1 MPSKKIKSFAKINI
15 HLNILKKLNSGYHK
29 LETLVMF
36 CNLYDLI
43 YINKN
48 KKDRHKIK
56 FYGKFAKNIT
66 TENTISK
73 LLNILDKKKLLDAKY
88 SVNIKKNIPIRSG
101 MGGGSMN
108 AATLLNYFVS
118 NKIIKADKKEI
129 YEIAHKV
136 GSDVVIGIYNKNK
149 TLNYKE
155 SKVFFLKKKKIHLL
169 IVKPNFGCNT
179 TKIYSMIK
187 SYSKPRIS
195 VKKISN
201 IKAFAKCSN
210 DLEMIAFKIYPK
222 LRELKNTVLNL
233 PNIFSARMTG
243 SGSTIIGYFLTKK
256 DALKGAKII
265 KKKYKK
271 YWCILSKTI

>member
-15 HLNILKKLNSGYHK
+15 HLNILQKLNSGYHK

-36 CNLYDLI
+36 CNLHDLI

-66 TENTISK
+66 TENTIYK
-73 LLNILDKKKLLDAKY
+73 LLNILDQKKLLDAKY
-88 SVNIKKNIPIRSG
+88 SVKIKKNIPIKSG

-187 SYSKPRIS
+187 SYSKSKIS

-201 IKAFAKCSN
+201 IKAFARCSN

-271 YWCILSKTI
+271 YWCILSRTI

>member
-48 KKDRHKIK
+48 KQDRHKIK

-66 TENTISK
+66 TKNTISK

-88 SVNIKKNIPIRSG
+88 NVNIKKNIPVKSG

-118 NKIIKADKKEI
+118 NKIIKANKKEI
-129 YEIAHKV
+129 YEIAHNV

-149 TLNYKE
+149 TINYKE
-155 SKVFFLKKKKIHLL
+155 SKIFFFKKKNIHLL
-169 IVKPNFGCNT
+169 IIKPNFGCSTN
-179 TKIYSMIK
+179 KIYSMIK
-187 SYSKPRIS
+187 SYSKSKLS

-201 IKAFAKCSN
+201 IKAFVRHSN
-210 DLEMIAFKIYPK
+210 DLEKVVFKIYPK
-222 LRELKNTVLNL
+222 LKELKNTVLNL

-256 DALKGAKII
+256 DALKGTKII

>member
-15 HLNILKKLNSGYHK
+15 HLNILQKLNSGYHK

-66 TENTISK
+66 TENTIYK
-73 LLNILDKKKLLDAKY
+73 LLNILDQKKLLDAKY

-155 SKVFFLKKKKIHLL
+155 SKIFFLKKTKIHLL
-169 IVKPNFGCNT
+169 IIKPNFGCNT

-187 SYSKPRIS
+187 SYSKSKIS

-201 IKAFAKCSN
+201 IKTFARCSN

>member
-15 HLNILKKLNSGYHK
+15 HLSILKKLNSGYHK

-36 CNLYDLI
+36 CNLHDLI

-48 KKDRHKIK
+48 KQDRHKIK

-66 TENTISK
+66 TKNTISK

-88 SVNIKKNIPIRSG
+88 NVNIKKNIPVKSG

-118 NKIIKADKKEI
+118 NRIIKVNKKEI
-129 YEIAHKV
+129 YEIAHNV

-149 TLNYKE
+149 TINYKE
-155 SKVFFLKKKKIHLL
+155 SKIFFFKKKNIHLL
-169 IVKPNFGCNT
+169 IIKPNFGCSTN
-179 TKIYSMIK
+179 KIYSMIK
-187 SYSKPRIS
+187 SYSKSKLS

-201 IKAFAKCSN
+201 IKAFVRHSN
-210 DLEMIAFKIYPK
+210 DLEKVVFKIYPK
-222 LRELKNTVLNL
+222 LKELKNTVLNL

-256 DALKGAKII
+256 DALKGTKII

>member
-36 CNLYDLI
+36 CNLHDLI

-66 TENTISK
+66 TENTIYK
-73 LLNILDKKKLLDAKY
+73 LLNILDQKKLLDAKY

-155 SKVFFLKKKKIHLL
+155 SKIFFLKKTKIHLL
-169 IVKPNFGCNT
+169 IIKPNFGCNT

-187 SYSKPRIS
+187 SYSKSKIS

-201 IKAFAKCSN
+201 IKAFARCSN

>member
-1 MPSKKIKSFAKINI
+1 
-15 HLNILKKLNSGYHK
+15 
-29 LETLVMF
+29 MF
-36 CNLYDLI
+36 CNLHDLI

-48 KKDRHKIK
+48 KKDHHKIK

-73 LLNILDKKKLLDAKY
+73 LLNILDKKKLLDAKF

-155 SKVFFLKKKKIHLL
+155 SKIFFLKKTKIHLL
-169 IVKPNFGCNT
+169 IIKPNFGCNT

-187 SYSKPRIS
+187 SYSKSKIS
-195 VKKISN
+195 VKKN
-201 IKAFAKCSN
+201 F
-210 DLEMIAFKIYPK
+210 
-222 LRELKNTVLNL
+222 
-233 PNIFSARMTG
+233 
-243 SGSTIIGYFLTKK
+243 
-256 DALKGAKII
+256 
-265 KKKYKK
+265 KYKSICK
-271 YWCILSKTI
+271 I

>member
-66 TENTISK
+66 TENTIYK
-73 LLNILDKKKLLDAKY
+73 LLNILDQKKLLDAKY

-155 SKVFFLKKKKIHLL
+155 SKVFFLKKKK
-169 IVKPNFGCNT
+169 NSFTYC
-179 TKIYSMIK
+179 
-187 SYSKPRIS
+187 
-195 VKKISN
+195 
-201 IKAFAKCSN
+201 KA
-210 DLEMIAFKIYPK
+210 
-222 LRELKNTVLNL
+222 
-233 PNIFSARMTG
+233 
-243 SGSTIIGYFLTKK
+243 
-256 DALKGAKII
+256 
-265 KKKYKK
+265 
-271 YWCILSKTI
+271 

>member
-15 HLNILKKLNSGYHK
+15 HLSILKKLNSGYHK

-36 CNLYDLI
+36 CNLHDLI

-48 KKDRHKIK
+48 KQDRHKIK

-66 TENTISK
+66 TKNTISK

-88 SVNIKKNIPIRSG
+88 NVNIKKNIPVKSG

-118 NKIIKADKKEI
+118 KRIIKVNKKEI
-129 YEIAHKV
+129 YEIAHNV

-149 TLNYKE
+149 TINYKE
-155 SKVFFLKKKKIHLL
+155 SKIFFFKKKNIHLL
-169 IVKPNFGCNT
+169 IIKPNFGCSTN
-179 TKIYSMIK
+179 KIYSMIK
-187 SYSKPRIS
+187 SYSKSKLS

-201 IKAFAKCSN
+201 IKAFVRHSN
-210 DLEMIAFKIYPK
+210 DLEKVVFKIYPK
-222 LRELKNTVLNL
+222 LKELKNTVLNL

-256 DALKGAKII
+256 DALKGTKII

>member
-36 CNLYDLI
+36 CNLHDLI

-48 KKDRHKIK
+48 KQDRHKIK

-66 TENTISK
+66 TKNTISK

-88 SVNIKKNIPIRSG
+88 NVNIKKNIPVKSG

-118 NKIIKADKKEI
+118 NKIIKANKKEI
-129 YEIAHKV
+129 YEIAHNV

-149 TLNYKE
+149 IINYKE
-155 SKVFFLKKKKIHLL
+155 SKIFFFKKKNIHLL
-169 IVKPNFGCNT
+169 IIKPNFGCSSA
-179 TKIYSMIK
+179 KIYSMIK
-187 SYSKPRIS
+187 SYSKSKLS

-201 IKAFAKCSN
+201 IKAFVRHSN
-210 DLEMIAFKIYPK
+210 DLEKVVFKIYPK
-222 LRELKNTVLNL
+222 LKELKNTVLNL

-256 DALKGAKII
+256 DALKGTKII

>member
-48 KKDRHKIK
+48 KKDCHKIK

-66 TENTISK
+66 TENTIYK
-73 LLNILDKKKLLDAKY
+73 LLNILDQKKLLDAKY

-201 IKAFAKCSN
+201 IKAFARCSN

>member
-15 HLNILKKLNSGYHK
+15 HLNILQKLNSGYHK

-36 CNLYDLI
+36 CNLHDLI

-66 TENTISK
+66 TENTIYK
-73 LLNILDKKKLLDAKY
+73 LLNILDQKKLLDAKY
-88 SVNIKKNIPIRSG
+88 SVKIKKNIPIKSG

-155 SKVFFLKKKKIHLL
+155 SKVFFFKKKK
-169 IVKPNFGCNT
+169 NSFTYC
-179 TKIYSMIK
+179 
-187 SYSKPRIS
+187 
-195 VKKISN
+195 
-201 IKAFAKCSN
+201 KA
-210 DLEMIAFKIYPK
+210 
-222 LRELKNTVLNL
+222 
-233 PNIFSARMTG
+233 
-243 SGSTIIGYFLTKK
+243 
-256 DALKGAKII
+256 
-265 KKKYKK
+265 
-271 YWCILSKTI
+271 

>member
-66 TENTISK
+66 TENTIYK
-73 LLNILDKKKLLDAKY
+73 LLNILDQKKLLDAKY

-187 SYSKPRIS
+187 SYSKSKIS

-201 IKAFAKCSN
+201 IKTFARCSN

>member
-15 HLNILKKLNSGYHK
+15 HLNILQKLNSGYHK

-36 CNLYDLI
+36 CNLHDLI

-56 FYGKFAKNIT
+56 FYGKFAKNIA
-66 TENTISK
+66 TENTIYK
-73 LLNILDKKKLLDAKY
+73 LLNILDQKKLLDAKY

-187 SYSKPRIS
+187 SYSKSKIS

-201 IKAFAKCSN
+201 IKTFARCSN

>member
-15 HLNILKKLNSGYHK
+15 HLNILQKLNSGYHK

-36 CNLYDLI
+36 CNLHDLI

-66 TENTISK
+66 TENTIYK
-73 LLNILDKKKLLDAKY
+73 LLNILDQKKLLDAKY

-155 SKVFFLKKKKIHLL
+155 SKIFFLKKTKIHLL
-169 IVKPNFGCNT
+169 IIKPNFGCNT

-201 IKAFAKCSN
+201 IKEFARCSN

>member
-66 TENTISK
+66 TENTIYK
-73 LLNILDKKKLLDAKY
+73 LLNILDQKKLLDAKY

-155 SKVFFLKKKKIHLL
+155 SKIFFLKKTKIHLL
-169 IVKPNFGCNT
+169 IIKPNFGCNT

-187 SYSKPRIS
+187 SYSKSKIS

-201 IKAFAKCSN
+201 IKAFARCSN

>member
-15 HLNILKKLNSGYHK
+15 HLSILKKLNSGYHK

-36 CNLYDLI
+36 CNLHDLI

-48 KKDRHKIK
+48 KQDRHKIK

-66 TENTISK
+66 TKNTISK

-88 SVNIKKNIPIRSG
+88 NVNIKKNIPVKSG

-118 NKIIKADKKEI
+118 NRIIKVNKKEI
-129 YEIAHKV
+129 YEIAHNV

-149 TLNYKE
+149 TINYKE
-155 SKVFFLKKKKIHLL
+155 SKIFFFKKKNIHL
-169 IVKPNFGCNT
+169 IIIKPNFGCST
-179 TKIYSMIK
+179 DKIYSMIK
-187 SYSKPRIS
+187 SYSKSKLS

-201 IKAFAKCSN
+201 IKAFVRHSN
-210 DLEMIAFKIYPK
+210 DLEKVVFKIYPK
-222 LRELKNTVLNL
+222 LKELKNTVLNL

-256 DALKGAKII
+256 DALKGTKII

>member
-15 HLNILKKLNSGYHK
+15 HLNILQKLNSGYHK

-66 TENTISK
+66 TENTIYK
-73 LLNILDKKKLLDAKY
+73 LLNILDQKKLLDAKY

-187 SYSKPRIS
+187 SYSKSKIS

-201 IKAFAKCSN
+201 IKTFARCSN